1 MLALRRRA
9 SGRCGVLTAL
19 TAVTV
24 PAAMYGVHRFE
35 RWSKDCDIRAEDA
48 VITGHPGADED
59 FAVQLRS
66 WLDAG
71 QSSGVAR

>member
-1 MLALRRRA
+1 MILAF
-9 SGRCGVLTAL
+9 AL
-19 TAVTV
+19 TAATL

-35 RWSKDCDIRAEDA
+35 RWSQDCEVRAAQIRAEDA

-71 QSSGVAR
+71 QGSAVAR

>member
-1 MLALRRRA
+1 
-9 SGRCGVLTAL
+9 VLTGLLIA
-19 TAVTV
+19 AVSV
-24 PAAMYGVHRFE
+24 PAVMYGVHRLE
-35 RWSKDCDIRAEDA
+35 RWSQDCDIRAAQIRAEDA

-71 QSSGVAR
+71 QSSAVAR

>member
-1 MLALRRRA
+1 MILAL
-9 SGRCGVLTAL
+9 AL
-19 TAVTV
+19 TAVTL

-35 RWSKDCDIRAEDA
+35 RWSKDCELRAARIRAEDA
-48 VITGHPGADED
+48 LIVNHPGADES

-71 QSSGVAR
+71 QSSAVAR